1 MSLTT
6 NSKKESQ
13 SPVQIRRT
21 VHRMDQ
27 GAKTTRFVLHP
38 DQVRLAKS
46 IDEMDGKARG
56 AINIHALDTAKS
68 GDITI
73 TRELMIIALARFP
86 TGVLVKDLCEEILNE
101 EKSAQGV
108 NEIKQRVYS
117 MLKRE
122 TARGTVEPEFGKG
135 NLRKLTPSGM
145 SEAALLIAKAQ
156 QIKDKCEQMA
166 KAKARAQRT
175 GTSPM
180 VNSAF
185 DLGRKV
191 EMGVLTGLP
200 AHSFQS

>member
-68 GDITI
+68 DDISVGFRRTLAEFKRVTDEI
-73 TRELMIIALARFP
+73 GKVLNFRLLVIMRENDSIAFFFQPLDF
-86 TGVLVKDLCEEILNE
+86 
-101 EKSAQGV
+101 
-108 NEIKQRVYS
+108 
-117 MLKRE
+117 
-122 TARGTVEPEFGKG
+122 
-135 NLRKLTPSGM
+135 
-145 SEAALLIAKAQ
+145 SE
-156 QIKDKCEQMA
+156 QIKALQVFAGRWGVHAVIPLPC
-166 KAKARAQRT
+166 RT
-175 GTSPM
+175 YSGS
-180 VNSAF
+180 
-185 DLGRKV
+185 
-191 EMGVLTGLP
+191 
-200 AHSFQS
+200 